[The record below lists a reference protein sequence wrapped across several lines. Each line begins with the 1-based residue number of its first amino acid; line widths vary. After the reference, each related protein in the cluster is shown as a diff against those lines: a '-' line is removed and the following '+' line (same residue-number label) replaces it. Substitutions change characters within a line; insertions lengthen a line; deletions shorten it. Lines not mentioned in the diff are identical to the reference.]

1 MSNLGKRSSSSRSSV
16 FIEEDEK
23 MEIMK
28 MKYLL
33 NQGSIPDIMKYL
45 FPSAK
50 SSEFDVG
57 KLTDSQ
63 INKHVKVLSHNN
75 KTILKEVLQKGV

>member
-1 MSNLGKRSSSSRSSV
+1 
-16 FIEEDEK
+16 
-23 MEIMK
+23 

-50 SSEFDVG
+50 SNEFDVG

-75 KTILKEVLQKGV
+75 KNILKQVLQKGV

>member
-1 MSNLGKRSSSSRSSV
+1 
-16 FIEEDEK
+16 
-23 MEIMK
+23 MK

-50 SSEFDVG
+50 SNEFDVG

-75 KTILKEVLQKGV
+75 KNILK